1 MAAGKDVQA
10 RFAYLLQPIRDLTK
24 NWEVDVAAQLEEYIE
39 EVRRG
44 GGGGGGGRVE
54 CVRGGGGEQEGS
66 V

>member
-44 GGGGGGGRVE
+44 GGGGEGRVE
-54 CVRGGGGEQEGS
+54 CVRRGGGEQEGS